1 MSSIAIARVTVLEAI
16 NRRLMLWAGVL
27 SVAFL
32 ALFWLGFTLLF
43 REVKAEGDGELEAQ
57 FAATLLSIMGL
68 YVVSFLTCFIAM
80 LLSVGAVSSEADSG
94 ALQAVLARPLRRSSW
109 LLQRWAA
116 LAFLA
121 AMYAILMGGALLLVA
136 RVSSGHSPAA
146 PGRTLALMAFQAV
159 AVLTLGLFASTRLST
174 VPAGVV
180 AFSLFGLAWLAG
192 IIEFIGGAIA
202 NEPMV
207 NAGIGISLLMP
218 SDALWRAASFYAQ
231 AGSGVL
237 TQLESD
243 GLPFA
248 AASAPRAALLWWA
261 AGWIAVLL
269 FLALRG
275 FKRRDL

>member
-1 MSSIAIARVTVLEAI
+1 MSHLAIARVTVVEAI
-16 NRRLMLWAGVL
+16 NRRLVLWAGIL

-32 ALFWLGFTLLF
+32 ALFWLGFTLLY
-43 REVKAEGDGELEAQ
+43 RSARAEGEGELELR

-68 YVVSFLTCFIAM
+68 YVVSFLTSFIAM

-94 ALQAVLARPLRRSSW
+94 TLQAVLARPLRRSSW

-116 LAFLA
+116 LAGLA
-121 AMYAILMGGALLLVA
+121 AIYAALMGAALMLIGRTTA
-136 RVSSGHSPAA
+136 GYA
-146 PGRTLALMAFQAV
+146 PESAGRTLALLALQAV

-192 IIEFIGGAIA
+192 IIEFIGSVIA
-202 NEPMV
+202 NDGMV

-231 AGSGVL
+231 AGGVL
-237 TQLESD
+237 SQLESD

-248 AASAPRAALLWWA
+248 AGSPPRAAMLWWA
-261 AGWIAVLL
+261 VGWIAALL
-269 FLALRG
+269 LLALRG
-275 FKRRDL
+275 FNRRDL

>member
-1 MSSIAIARVTVLEAI
+1 MTGVAIARVTVLEAI
-16 NRRLMLWAGVL
+16 NRRLVMWAGIL

-32 ALFWLGFTLLF
+32 ALFWVGFALLL
-43 REVKAEGDGELEAQ
+43 REAKAEGEGELELR

-94 ALQAVLARPLRRSSW
+94 TLQAVLARPLRRSSW

-116 LAFLA
+116 LAVLA
-121 AMYAILMGGALLLVA
+121 ALYAALMGSALMLIGRLTA
-136 RVSSGHSPAA
+136 GYTPASA
-146 PGRTLALMAFQAV
+146 GRTLALLALQAG

-192 IIEFIGGAIA
+192 IIEFIGVVIA
-202 NEPMV
+202 NDGMV

-231 AGSGVL
+231 AGNVL
-237 TQLESD
+237 SQLESG

-248 AASAPRAALLWWA
+248 AGSPPRAAMLWWA
-261 AGWIAVLL
+261 IAWITALL
-269 FLALRG
+269 VLALRA

>member
-1 MSSIAIARVTVLEAI
+1 MTNLAIVRVTVLEAVS
-16 NRRLMLWAGVL
+16 RRLVLWAGIL

-43 REVKAEGDGELEAQ
+43 REIQAEGEGEMEAL

-94 ALQAVLARPLRRSSW
+94 SLQAVLARPLRRSSW
-109 LLQRWAA
+109 LLQRWGGLAGLAAVYAA
-116 LAFLA
+116 L
-121 AMYAILMGGALLLVA
+121 MGSALLLIG
-136 RVSSGHSPAA
+136 RLTGGYTPDSPV
-146 PGRTLALMAFQAV
+146 RTLALLALQAV
-159 AVLTLGLFASTRLST
+159 AVLTLGLYASTRLST

-192 IIEFIGGAIA
+192 IIEFIGGAIGNDA
-202 NEPMV
+202 MV

-231 AGSGVL
+231 AEGVL
-237 TQLESD
+237 SQLGSD
-243 GLPFA
+243 GIPFA

-261 AGWIAVLL
+261 VGWIAALL
-269 FLALRG
+269 VLALRA